1 MSQEHVFSAF
11 VGDKEITIKT
21 GKLAQQAGGA
31 VTVQMG
37 DTVVFGSATMSK
49 HPREGVDFLPLSVDF
64 EERLY
69 AAGRIPGGFLRR
81 EGRPSDRAVLIS
93 RLCDRPLRPL
103 FAKNLRHEI
112 QVILMSLA
120 HDQVNDVDMLS
131 IIASSVAVH
140 ISDIPWAGPIGA
152 ARIGLIDGELRVNP
166 TIPEMEDSILDLRV
180 AGSEDAIIMVECNAT
195 EVPEDTMI
203 EALELAHTSIQ
214 GIIQLQH
221 KMREAIGKE
230 KLIIAEEEADDTF
243 HNSILAKIT
252 DDITK
257 IVATKIDRDDRRVAL
272 EDLSERMISDF
283 ADDRDEDEELLESA
297 KEIKSTIDKAIRQEI
312 RRRTVFEGIRSDG
325 RTLTQLREL
334 SADVAQLPRV
344 HGSGLFQRGETQVLS
359 ICTLGTPA
367 DSQMLDGLH
376 PEDNKRYMHHYN
388 FPPYSTGETWFMRG
402 PKRREIGHG
411 ILGENAIVTM
421 IPDEEVFPYT
431 IRVVSEV
438 MSSNGST
445 SMASVCAS
453 TLALMDA
460 GVPIRKPV
468 AGIAMGLIKEG
479 DEYAVLTDIQGLED
493 HIGDMDFK
501 VAGTSD
507 GINALQMDIKIKGV
521 PRDVMTRALLQAKDA
536 RLQILEVMAG
546 ALAEPRA
553 DMSEYAPRI
562 LIIEIDPEKIG
573 AIIGP
578 GGKNIR
584 SIQDSTNTKIEI
596 KEDGKVFISSVDG
609 VGAQRA
615 IDRIKGIVED
625 PELGQVYAGKIT
637 RVENYGTFVEF
648 LPGNEGLVHISQLAD
663 YKIEK
668 IHDEFSIGDEIMVMV
683 TDVDHSG
690 KVRLSRQAVIEG
702 WSLEE
707 ARQKDK
713 GGGGRG
719 GDRRGGGGRGG
730 DRRGGGGDRRGG
742 GGGGGDRR

>member
-37 DTVVFGSATMSK
+37 DTVVFCSATMSSR
-49 HPREGVDFLPLSVDF
+49 PRDGVDFLPLSVDF

-81 EGRPSDRAVLIS
+81 EGRPSDRAILIS

-103 FAKNLRHEI
+103 FPKTFRHDI
-112 QVILMSLA
+112 QVILMSLV

-131 IIASSVAVH
+131 IIASSTAVH

-152 ARIGLIDGELRVNP
+152 ARIGYIDGELRVNP

-203 EALELAHTSIQ
+203 EALELAHSSIQ
-214 GIIQLQH
+214 DIIKLQH
-221 KMREAIGKE
+221 EMRAAIGKE
-230 KLIIAEEEADDTF
+230 KFEIVEEETDDSF
-243 HNSILAKIT
+243 ANDVLARIS
-252 DDITK
+252 DDITN
-257 IVATKIDRDDRRVAL
+257 IVATQIDRDDRRVAL
-272 EDLSERMISDF
+272 DDLHERVLSDF
-283 ADDRDEDEELLESA
+283 AVASDEDEDALVEA
-297 KEIKSTIDKAIRQEI
+297 AQEIRSTIDSALRQEI
-312 RRRTVFEGIRSDG
+312 RRRIANEGIRPDG
-325 RTLTQLREL
+325 RNLEQLRDL
-334 SADVAQLPRV
+334 SADVALLPRV

-388 FPPYSTGETWFMRG
+388 FPPYSTGETWMMRG

-411 ILGENAIVTM
+411 TLGENALLSV
-421 IPDEEVFPYT
+421 IPDEEEFPYT

-445 SMASVCAS
+445 SMASVCGS

-468 AGIAMGLIKEG
+468 AGIAMGLIKE
-479 DEYAVLTDIQGLED
+479 DDQYAVLTDIQGLED

-501 VAGTSD
+501 VAGTRD

-521 PRDVMTRALLQAKDA
+521 PRDVMTRALRQAKDA

-546 ALAEPRA
+546 ALAEPRE
-553 DMSEYAPRI
+553 DMSDYAPRI

-615 IDRIKGIVED
+615 IDRIKGIVEE
-625 PELGQVYAGKIT
+625 PELGQIYAGKIT
-637 RVENYGTFVEF
+637 RVENYGTFVEI
-648 LPGNEGLVHISQLAD
+648 LPGSEGLVHISQLAD
-663 YKIEK
+663 YKIEH

-683 TDVDHSG
+683 TDVDSSG

-707 ARQKDK
+707 ARQNDK
-713 GGGGRG
+713 GGRSGGGGNRGRG
-719 GDRRGGGGRGG
+719 GDRRGGGGNRGG
-730 DRRGGGGDRRGG
+730 DRRGGNRN
-742 GGGGGDRR
+742 